1 MGRHGLWIYAGIAGL
16 SLLGVR
22 FGARFDSSADTSLA
36 PGVDDRDRPPS
47 PQEQVEEWYQCSR
60 QCRWQHGPNDMRIV
74 GKRTMWLFDNA
85 SRGSSSSIW
94 RSVENRAYD
103 FTAATAG
110 RYCRCFKLLDDAG
123 KQFEEFDGFI
133 PRFSSK
139 AFDSKNTWSGKSEAD
154 FASSLK
160 VCLEK
165 PDSTDQVTFLQE
177 DVEHAVNSLNYRY
190 LHCGACAMCSS
201 LEDIEVLAR
210 TRKWITEVMT
220 KVSADFAAPWGHHD
234 PVRLANN
241 LFALGMNFSR
251 TSLPNKPSCM
261 DCWTDNIMCDSMTCK
276 SKCWVKF
283 FNAANQKTEI
293 TGDIRFWQFNKKC
306 LRCDEDNCG
315 PAFIK
320 CAGAN
325 RRSSGIESDIQR
337 PDWQKC
343 RHGVYSGVDDGH
355 LPTDPM
361 PTQDEI
367 RQVLSGK
374 SS

>member
-60 QCRWQHGPNDMRIV
+60 QCRWQHGPNDRRIV
-74 GKRTMWLFDNA
+74 GKRARRKL
-85 SRGSSSSIW
+85 
-94 RSVENRAYD
+94 
-103 FTAATAG
+103 
-110 RYCRCFKLLDDAG
+110 CRCFKLQDDAG
-123 KQFEEFDGFI
+123 TPFEEFNGVI
-133 PRFSSK
+133 PRFSK
-139 AFDSKNTWSGKSEAD
+139 KKFDSLNTWSGESQAD
-154 FASSLK
+154 FASSHK

-251 TSLPNKPSCM
+251 TSLPDKPSCM
-261 DCWTDNIMCDSMTCK
+261 GCWTDNIMCDSMTCK
-276 SKCWVKF
+276 HDCWVKF
-283 FNAANQKTEI
+283 FDPANQKTDI
-293 TGDIRFWQFNKKC
+293 TGDVRFWQFNKKC

-325 RRSSGIESDIQR
+325 RRSSGIESDIKR
-337 PDWQKC
+337 PEWQKC
-343 RHGVYSGVDDGH
+343 KHGVYSGVDDSQ

-361 PTQDEI
+361 PTKDEI
-367 RQVLSGK
+367 SQVLGGK